1 MHKAGYYPLQKKVP
15 ILRAEA
21 KSTKRGPPK
30 PALTRQGK
38 FLSNAPLR
46 SWGAGQRKY
55 NSPLPHFAGHLS
67 PLHSCRTPSNG
78 TSGGEV
84 FLNPFFH
91 FLSLTYQSYLL
102 VYLCSFTCTYALVN
116 FSALYRFNSTSSS
129 TCVYSSS
136 PHLPFIFPP
145 SLSSPHSLDLMRL
158 THHILLLSVY
168 APLSSR
174 HFLTCKKRKNTINLY
189 NHFQEKATVKN

>member
-67 PLHSCRTPSNG
+67 PLYSCRTPSNG

-84 FLNPFFH
+84 FLNPFCFTFYPLLINPIYSSTYVH
-91 FLSLTYQSYLL
+91 LPLPMRLLIFLSFTDSTVL
-102 VYLCSFTCTYALVN
+102 VALPE
-116 FSALYRFNSTSSS
+116 FIHLPHTFLSSS
-129 TCVYSSS
+129 
-136 PHLPFIFPP
+136 LPPF
-145 SLSSPHSLDLMRL
+145 
-158 THHILLLSVY
+158 LLLI
-168 APLSSR
+168 R
-174 HFLTCKKRKNTINLY
+174 
-189 NHFQEKATVKN
+189 